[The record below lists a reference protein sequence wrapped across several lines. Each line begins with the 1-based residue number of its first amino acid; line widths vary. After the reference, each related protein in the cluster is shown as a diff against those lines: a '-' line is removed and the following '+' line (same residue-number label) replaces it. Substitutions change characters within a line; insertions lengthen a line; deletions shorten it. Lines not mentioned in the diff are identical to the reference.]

1 VILLVEI
8 VCDLNSISMLE
19 SHVCVNSHLV
29 SKFKFTTTMD
39 STLSDIFRIN
49 HKQNIV
55 EFEMMRLGV
64 VRYALTQ
71 PEETKDW
78 RRTVIFHTYIKCKDK
93 GCKIIIDNE
102 SCINAVSSNII
113 AHLDLNKF
121 PPS

>member
-1 VILLVEI
+1 VISLVGI
-8 VCDLNSISMLE
+8 VCDLNSISKLE
-19 SHVCVNSHLV
+19 LHLCVNSHLV

-39 STLSDIFRIN
+39 STLSDNFRIN

-55 EFEMMRLGV
+55 EFETMRLGV

-71 PEETKDW
+71 PEKTKDW
-78 RRTVIFHTYIKCKDK
+78 RMPVIFHTYIKCKDK
-93 GCKIIIDNE
+93 GCKIIIDNG
-102 SCINAVSSNII
+102 SCINAIFSNII

>member
-1 VILLVEI
+1 VISLAGI
-8 VCDLNSISMLE
+8 VFDLNSISKLE
-19 SHVCVNSHLV
+19 LHVCVNSHLV
-29 SKFKFTTTMD
+29 SNFKFTTIMD

-55 EFEMMRLGV
+55 EFKTMRLGV

-71 PEETKDW
+71 PEKTKDW
-78 RRTVIFHTYIKCKDK
+78 RRTVIFHTYIKYKDK
-93 GCKIIIDNE
+93 GCKIIIDNG

-113 AHLDLNKF
+113 DHLDLNKF

>member
-1 VILLVEI
+1 VILLAGI
-8 VCDLNSISMLE
+8 VCDLNSISKLE
-19 SHVCVNSHLV
+19 LHLCVNSHLV

-39 STLSDIFRIN
+39 STLSDNLRIN

-55 EFEMMRLGV
+55 EFETLRLGV

-78 RRTVIFHTYIKCKDK
+78 KMHVIFHTYIKCKDK

-102 SCINAVSSNII
+102 SCINAIFSNII